1 MNRLTSCKNDIE
13 AIKPRLYLLFDA
25 FEMVRSVY
33 IFGSRAAG
41 FTTGKSDLDVA
52 IRLVAKVSPDHAHGF
67 RMALMDDIE
76 ALFHCPVD
84 IVILN
89 SASLKLAHQVF
100 RYGIPIYIPNPN
112 EETEYRIKMQ
122 KAYFDFQY
130 YINKE
135 NQDLRSF
142 YGA

>member
-1 MNRLTSCKNDIE
+1 M
-13 AIKPRLYLLFDA
+13 
-25 FEMVRSVY
+25 
-33 IFGSRAAG
+33 
-41 FTTGKSDLDVA
+41 A